1 MESSNHQYHWPQL
14 TTNNAKQLHYHA
26 IRTKPNHSAT
36 LRHYWGMDSNQITT
50 YQRGKLNMKYT
61 KQQVILAFT
70 HEKILAI
77 RTKIAFTRLIRE
89 MKEKQA

>member
-1 MESSNHQYHWPQL
+1 
-14 TTNNAKQLHYHA
+14 
-26 IRTKPNHSAT
+26 
-36 LRHYWGMDSNQITT
+36 MDSNQITT

-77 RTKIAFTRLIRE
+77 RTKIALTRLIRE

>member
-1 MESSNHQYHWPQL
+1 
-14 TTNNAKQLHYHA
+14 
-26 IRTKPNHSAT
+26 
-36 LRHYWGMDSNQITT
+36 MDSNQNTT
-50 YQRGKLNMKYT
+50 YQQRKLNMKRYT